1 MSFREH
7 DRKTFIA
14 DACRDL
20 TERRISKRDFLRK
33 MGLAGIGFSTFA
45 STYLGRGRPFG
56 GLTNWGTDLA
66 QAQTPPDV
74 EKWLKEVGGKYKGT
88 KIRYSTEA
96 TPPSI
101 VANQIAK
108 DEFTKLTGI
117 EVEVEIVPL
126 EQVLQKATLD
136 VQGQLGTYDL
146 YYLDQSWIA
155 TFAQDTE
162 DPKELYTKNKEL
174 AMPGFNWDDF
184 SKPLVEGISM
194 YKGKMVGIPF
204 DIPIF
209 ILMYR
214 KDLLEKHGLKVPTTM
229 DEYMNAVKTI
239 NAAEQKNGVYGT
251 TGQLKSGHY
260 SLNCD
265 WTAWLWSH
273 GGSIF
278 DKAGMFSGGDAAGLE
293 GLAYM
298 QELVKY
304 MPPAATTWTWDG
316 EGQSVAQGQA
326 AMLISWGEFFPSFD
340 GKDSKVVGM
349 MEAARPPTPKKLRS
363 PADAGFGEIPN
374 IGHQGGSAI
383 ALSKYSKN
391 KEAAWIFM
399 QWVCSPDVMAR
410 VSTLGGGASPMRNS
424 SFNDPRV
431 KEMAKVG
438 PGTTRHFDA
447 IKWTIDN
454 AMGSEPDMPAW
465 AEISNNVVPVE
476 LGKLLAGQYKSG
488 KECMDAIKKQADE
501 MAKPFRT

>member
-1 MSFREH
+1 
-7 DRKTFIA
+7 
-14 DACRDL
+14 
-20 TERRISKRDFLRK
+20 
-33 MGLAGIGFSTFA
+33 
-45 STYLGRGRPFG
+45 
-56 GLTNWGTDLA
+56 
-66 QAQTPPDV
+66 
-74 EKWLKEVGGKYKGT
+74 
-88 KIRYSTEA
+88 
-96 TPPSI
+96 
-101 VANQIAK
+101 
-108 DEFTKLTGI
+108 
-117 EVEVEIVPL
+117 
-126 EQVLQKATLD
+126 
-136 VQGQLGTYDL
+136 
-146 YYLDQSWIA
+146 
-155 TFAQDTE
+155 
-162 DPKELYTKNKEL
+162 
-174 AMPGFNWDDF
+174 
-184 SKPLVEGISM
+184 
-194 YKGKMVGIPF
+194 
-204 DIPIF
+204 
-209 ILMYR
+209 
-214 KDLLEKHGLKVPTTM
+214 
-229 DEYMNAVKTI
+229 MNAVKTI

-363 PADAGFGEIPN
+363 PADAGFGEVPN

>member
-56 GLTNWGTDLA
+56 ALTNWGTDLA

-326 AMLISWGEFFPSFD
+326 GMLISWGEFFPSFD